1 MNAFQITL
9 IVLGIYLTPIILYF
23 LWYQYKLGCL
33 EKNTTSLAAYYFQK
47 KHVEIG
53 AGVVFWPMIGP
64 FLLFV
69 AIIAAPFTLMRKLGK
84 KHGCDIK
91 L

>member
-23 LWYQYKLGCL
+23 LWYQYKLGCIEKQTSAL
-33 EKNTTSLAAYYFQK
+33 EVYYFQRNRAQ
-47 KHVEIG
+47 IS
-53 AGVVFWPMIGP
+53 AGVVFWPFAGP
-64 FLLFV
+64 FFLLT